1 MELIQEMTYKIKQA
15 VESLG
20 LDSSNVSVVYS
31 ARPELCDFQCNSV
44 FQIAKQAGKNPVEVG
59 EQIISNII
67 SDDNFE
73 FSFVKPAFIN
83 IKVSNKRLSNELN
96 TRNKSVLLGVKQA
109 KNPLTVVMDY
119 GGANVAKELHIGH
132 LRSPLIGEALAR
144 LYRLFGHKVITD
156 THLGDYGLQMGLTIA
171 QLEDDGYVDGYFDK
185 LKKNKKITLDTLNEE
200 YPKASKRK
208 NVEPNF
214 KKKAEDYTLY
224 IQNGEEPYYTIYKD
238 IRELSINKIREN
250 YADLNCFFDLW
261 YGESTAEPYIDKTV
275 EIFVNN
281 GLARESEGALVVD
294 VAKDGENIPTDKKD
308 ESGNILYKNPM
319 PPMILKKFNGAD
331 MYATSDCATILMRNH
346 DYNPDKIIYIV
357 DFRQGQH
364 FTQVFRA
371 CKKAG
376 ISPENQELIHV
387 AYGTINGK
395 DGKAFKTREGT
406 TVKLDDIVNMVRSK
420 AAEKLA
426 ENGIKGDDKLALQI
440 GVAALKFGD
449 LQNMA
454 NRDYVFDLDRF
465 ASFEGKT
472 GPYIQYT
479 GARINSLLEKANEK
493 PSLINITTSEER
505 EIAFSM
511 MKLTD
516 SYEKA
521 IKENSLHSVALAL
534 YNLASSFSTMYN
546 NIKVNSAEQEAKKHY
561 LAIIQMVHKMLAQG
575 LYVLA
580 IDMPE
585 KM

>member
-1 MELIQEMTYKIKQA
+1 MELIQEMTDILKTAFKKCGVNGADVQ
-15 VESLG
+15 
-20 LDSSNVSVVYS
+20 VSYS
-31 ARPELCDFQCNSV
+31 AKPELCDFQCNSV
-44 FQIAKQAGKNPVEVG
+44 FSVAKKENKNPILLAEEIVNSIP
-59 EQIISNII
+59 QNDSY
-67 SDDNFE
+67 E
-73 FSFVKPAFIN
+73 FSFAKPAFIN
-83 IKVSNKRLSNELN
+83 IKVSNNRLSDELN
-96 TRNKSVLLGVKQA
+96 NRNKSVMLGIKQA
-109 KNPLTVVMDY
+109 DNPLTVVMDY

-132 LRSPLIGEALAR
+132 LRSPIIGEALAR

-171 QLEDDGYVDGYFDK
+171 QLEDDGYIDGYFDSSK
-185 LKKNKKITLDTLNEE
+185 QNKKITLDTLNEE

-208 NVEPNF
+208 NIEPDF
-214 KKKAEDYTLY
+214 KKKAEDYTLH
-224 IQNGEEPYYTIYKD
+224 IQNGKEPYFSIYKD

-261 YGESTAEPYIDKTV
+261 YGESTAEPFIDKTV
-275 EIFVNN
+275 DIFVKK
-281 GLARESEGALVVD
+281 GLARKSEGALVVD
-294 VAKDGENIPTDKKD
+294 VAREGENVPTDKKD
-308 ESGNILYKNPM
+308 ENGNILYKNPM

-331 MYATSDCATILMRNH
+331 MYATSDCATILMRNR
-346 DYNPDKIIYIV
+346 DFNPDKIIYIV

-371 CKKAG
+371 CKLAG
-376 ISPENQELIHV
+376 ISPEKQELVHV

-406 TVKLDDIVNMVRSK
+406 TVKLDDIVNMVRLK
-420 AAEKLA
+420 ASEKLK
-426 ENGIKGDDKLALQI
+426 ENGIEGDDTLALQI

-454 NRDYVFDLDRF
+454 NRDYVFDLDKF

-479 GARINSLLEKANEK
+479 GARINSLLQKANET
-493 PSLINITTSEER
+493 PSKINITLPEER
-505 EIAFSM
+505 EIAFSIL
-511 MKLTD
+511 KLTD

-521 IKENSLHSVALAL
+521 IEQNSMHSVALAL
-534 YNLASSFSTMYN
+534 YNLASTFSTFYN
-546 NIKVNSAEQEAKKHY
+546 NVKVNTAETESKKKY
-561 LAIIQMVHKMLAQG
+561 LALIQMVHKMIAQG

>member
-1 MELIQEMTYKIKQA
+1 MELFQEMTYKIKQA
-15 VESLG
+15 VEGLG
-20 LDSSNVSVVYS
+20 LDSSNVGVVYS
-31 ARPELCDFQCNSV
+31 SRPELCDFQCNSV
-44 FQIAKQAGKNPVEVG
+44 FQIAKQSGMNPIVLG
-59 EQIISNII
+59 EKIVDLLSN
-67 SDDNFE
+67 DENFE

-83 IKVSNKRLSNELN
+83 IKVSNKRLSDELN
-96 TRNKSVLLGVKQA
+96 TRNKSLLLGVKQA
-109 KNPLTVVMDY
+109 DKSLTVVMDY

-185 LKKNKKITLDTLNEE
+185 SKKNKIITLDTLNEE

-208 NVEPNF
+208 NVDPEF
-214 KKKAEDYTLY
+214 KKRADDYTLY
-224 IQNGEEPYYTIYKD
+224 IQTKREPYYSIYQD
-238 IRELSINKIREN
+238 IREISIKKIREN

-261 YGESTAEPYIDKTV
+261 YGESNAEPYIPETID
-275 EIFVNN
+275 IFVKK
-281 GLARESEGALVVD
+281 GLTRESDGAIVVD
-294 VAKDGENIPTDKKD
+294 VAVEGENIPTDKKD
-308 ESGNILYKNPM
+308 EDGNILYKNPM
-319 PPMILKKFNGAD
+319 PPMILKKYNGAD
-331 MYATSDCATILMRNH
+331 MYATSDVATILERNR
-346 DYNPDKIIYIV
+346 DFNPDKILYIV

-364 FTQVFRA
+364 FKQVFRA
-371 CKKAG
+371 SKLAG
-376 ISPENQELIHV
+376 ISPKDQELSHI
-387 AYGTINGK
+387 AYGTMNGT
-395 DGKAFKTREGT
+395 DGKPFKTREGT
-406 TVKLDDIVNMVRSK
+406 TIKLDDIVNMVRNK
-420 AAEKLA
+420 AKEKLA
-426 ENGIKGDDKLALQI
+426 ENGIEGDDKLALQI

-493 PSLINITTSEER
+493 PSFINITTNEER

-546 NIKVNSAEQEAKKHY
+546 NIKVNSAETKAKKHY
-561 LAIIQMVHKMLAQG
+561 LAIIQMVHKMIAQG

>member
-1 MELIQEMTYKIKQA
+1 MELFQEMTYKIKQA
-15 VESLG
+15 VEGLG
-20 LDSSNVSVVYS
+20 LDSSNVGVVYS
-31 ARPELCDFQCNSV
+31 SRPELCDFQCNSV
-44 FQIAKQAGKNPVEVG
+44 FQIAKQAGKNPVEIG
-59 EQIISNII
+59 EQIVNNLSN
-67 SDDNFE
+67 DENFE

-83 IKVSNKRLSNELN
+83 IKVSNKRLSDELN
-96 TRNKSVLLGVKQA
+96 NRNKSVLLGVKQA
-109 KNPLTVVMDY
+109 DKSLTVVMDY

-185 LKKNKKITLDTLNEE
+185 SKKNKIITLDTLNEE

-208 NVEPNF
+208 NVEPEF
-214 KKKAEDYTLY
+214 KKRADDYTLY
-224 IQNGEEPYYTIYKD
+224 IQTKREPYYSIYQD
-238 IRELSINKIREN
+238 IREISIKKIREN

-261 YGESTAEPYIDKTV
+261 YGESNAEPYIPETID
-275 EIFVNN
+275 IFVKK
-281 GLARESEGALVVD
+281 GLTRESDGAIVVD
-294 VAKDGENIPTDKKD
+294 VAVEGENIPTDKKD
-308 ESGNILYKNPM
+308 EDGNILYKNPM
-319 PPMILKKFNGAD
+319 PPMILKKYNGAD
-331 MYATSDCATILMRNH
+331 MYATSDVATILERNR
-346 DYNPDKIIYIV
+346 DFNPDKILYIV

-364 FTQVFRA
+364 FKQVFRA
-371 CKKAG
+371 SKLAG
-376 ISPENQELIHV
+376 ISPKDQELSHI
-387 AYGTINGK
+387 AYGTMNGT
-395 DGKAFKTREGT
+395 DGKPFKTREGT
-406 TVKLDDIVNMVRSK
+406 TIKLDDIVNMVRNK
-420 AAEKLA
+420 AKEKLA
-426 ENGIKGDDKLALQI
+426 ENGIEGDDKLALQI

-493 PSLINITTSEER
+493 PSFINITTNEER

-561 LAIIQMVHKMLAQG
+561 LAIIQMVHKMIAQG